1 MNKQNY
7 PNNIAAII
15 QARTGSTRLP
25 NKIFKELCGK
35 PILWHVINRL
45 SYSKLINQI
54 IVATTNLPEDD
65 KVKEFCKL
73 NNILFYRGSSDD
85 VLSRYYETAKIF
97 NADLIIRITSDC
109 PVIDPQILDKML
121 NEFFDLYDKEKIDYM
136 SNTIIRTFPRG
147 LDAEIFPFNVLEK
160 IHLEAKQNYERE
172 HVTPYIYQHP
182 EIFKI
187 KNYACEKDYSFHRWT
202 VDTIEDFQ
210 LIEKIYELLYNENK
224 IFYFDDLL
232 KLFEEKPELININ
245 RNVKQ
250 KQLGEK

>member
-7 PNNIAAII
+7 PCNISAIV

-45 SYSKLINQI
+45 SYSKLISQI
-54 IVATTNLPEDD
+54 IIATTILPEDD
-65 KVKEFCKL
+65 TIEEFCKI

-85 VLSRYYETAKIF
+85 VLSRYYETAKKF
-97 NADLIIRITSDC
+97 NAEIIIRITSDC
-109 PVIDPQILDKML
+109 PVIDPQIIDKMI
-121 NEFFDLYDKEKIDYM
+121 NNFFDFYDKEKIDYM

-160 IHLEAKQNYERE
+160 THLEAKQNYERE

-187 KNYACEKDYSFHRWT
+187 KNFACEKDYSFHRWT
-202 VDTIEDFQ
+202 VDTIEDFE
-210 LIEKIYELLYNENK
+210 LIEKIYESLYKEND
-224 IFYFDDLL
+224 IFYFEDIL
-232 KLFEEKPELININ
+232 KLFEKYPDLVNIN
-245 RNVKQ
+245 KDIKQ
-250 KQLGEK
+250 KQLND